1 MPRRKRRH
9 RPWPF
14 TKDSPTPTN
23 HTTTRSSS
31 TNTRA
36 IWRWRWETKRKRSPC
51 SRRSISCSRPVRRKR
66 SDNPARLCYQGR
78 YGNGRGHTLM
88 NLELFIVIALVCCI
102 PLWAMGVYNHWVM
115 LRNLVDSAWAQ
126 TEVQLQR
133 RYDLIPN
140 LVETVKGYA
149 THEQA
154 TFEKV
159 IQARNTAMNA
169 PTPEAKA
176 GAENALSSS
185 LKSIFA
191 VAEAYPELKA

>member
-1 MPRRKRRH
+1 
-9 RPWPF
+9 
-14 TKDSPTPTN
+14 
-23 HTTTRSSS
+23 
-31 TNTRA
+31 
-36 IWRWRWETKRKRSPC
+36 
-51 SRRSISCSRPVRRKR
+51 
-66 SDNPARLCYQGR
+66 
-78 YGNGRGHTLM
+78 M

-191 VAEAYPELKA
+191 VAEAYPELKANQNFAALRQELTATEGFIAACRSHYNDTVLILNNALQSFPANLVAAALRFQPHEYFGVPDSATREPVKVQF